1 MSKATDTIKAIEEA
15 DEKAKKLKKAKHI
28 TIIGKRWF
36 QKGPG
41 NTYHSVRVIVDG
53 NEIGHNPYAYGYGD
67 QYIQTAFK
75 ILQDKG
81 YYPKTGEKT
90 KSGFDKDEYDF
101 INDMRNNHKKFTTRV
116 TDVEKKALLFL

>member
-1 MSKATDTIKAIEEA
+1 MSKAAETIKLIEEA
-15 DEKAKKLKKAKHI
+15 DKPKKLKKAKHI
-28 TIIGKRWF
+28 VIIGKRWF

-53 NEIGHNPYAYGYGD
+53 SEIGHVPYAYGYGN

-81 YYPKTGEKT
+81 YYPKTGEKL
-90 KSGFDKDEYDF
+90 KSGLDKDEHDF
-101 INDMRNNHKKFTTRV
+101 INDMRDNPKKFV
-116 TDVEKKALLFL
+116 THVSDVARKSDL